1 MAQDDRLAQRV
12 RKALADQPGFAE
24 KKMFGGLCFLV
35 NGNMVCGV
43 NKDGLMVRVGPEQ
56 YEEALAQP
64 HAGVMDFTGRTMK
77 GFVRVDPAGSR
88 TQKAVEHWVARALN
102 FVLTLPAK

>member
-1 MAQDDRLAQRV
+1 
-12 RKALADQPGFAE
+12 
-24 KKMFGGLCFLV
+24 MFGGLCFLV

-43 NKDGLMVRVGPEQ
+43 NKDGLMVRVGPER

-64 HAGVMDFTGRTMK
+64 HAGVMDVTGRTMK

-88 TQKAVEHWVARALN
+88 TQKAVSAGSPGR
-102 FVLTLPAK
+102 